1 MVTLPAPTQN
11 HDRLDDRTI
20 LSPDKHPAKVYL
32 AHLAKGSSRVSMAS
46 TLEKVAQLVSGNRL
60 SIEQFP
66 WHKLRAHHMEAIRAE
81 LQEKYKPATANKYLA
96 AIRGVLRSAWKL
108 DLISTDEYQKAI
120 SVDPVKGETLPR
132 GRALT
137 SGELRALFEACAADQ
152 TPAGRRDAALIA
164 VLYGAGL
171 RRAEVVALDLAD
183 YSPETGE
190 LRIRGGKG
198 RKDRIA
204 YAANGALLALE
215 GWLKARGFE
224 SGPLL
229 LPVSQVGEIQYR
241 RMTTQA
247 VYFVLRKRGKEASI
261 PSFSPHDLRRSFISD
276 LLDCGADISLVQR
289 LAGHAKVTTTQRYD
303 RRPEAAKKK
312 AAEML
317 VMPFVPPK

>member
-1 MVTLPAPTQN
+1 VNLLALTKSRNL
-11 HDRLDDRTI
+11 LDNRTI
-20 LSPDKHPAKVYL
+20 LPPNKHPAKVYL

-46 TLEKVAQLVSGNRL
+46 TLEKVARL
-60 SIEQFP
+60 ISRDRFGAEEFP
-66 WHKLRAHHMEAIRAE
+66 WHRLHTAHLEAIRSE
-81 LQEKYKPATANKYLA
+81 LRERYKPATANKYLA
-96 AIRGVLRSAWKL
+96 AIRGVLKAAWKL

-120 SVDPVKGETLPR
+120 SVDPVRGETLPR

-152 TPAGRRDAALIA
+152 TPAGRRDAALMA

-171 RRAEVVALDLAD
+171 RRAEAVALDLAD
-183 YSPETGE
+183 YSPDTGE
-190 LRIRGGKG
+190 LRILGGKG

-204 YAANGALLALE
+204 YATNGALLALE
-215 GWLKARGFE
+215 GWLKVRRSE

-229 LPVSQVGEIQYR
+229 LPVSQMGEIQYR

-247 VYFVLRKRGKEASI
+247 VYFVLRKRAKEASI

-276 LLDCGADISLVQR
+276 LLDCGADISLVQQ

-317 VMPFVPPK
+317 IMPFVPPK